1 MNLQE
6 FETLVSD
13 IVSEKIT
20 LFLLTNQDAK
30 KWYEQKFERATTL
43 ENDTIYG
50 VLRDRGGTI
59 DFMFKTG
66 KNEDTLLKTFITQY
80 TTKVKE
86 YDVIDG
92 EMVELKKQQK
102 LEKLIRANQDR
113 VHKGLFYTTLYGIGL
128 WDFFNSKMTHNL
140 LHKEMDS
147 FLNSNG
153 IKYQNEYSD
162 AMWVWRYKFNT
173 HIKETNELLNKFK
186 IS

>member
-1 MNLQE
+1 MELKE

-20 LFLLTNQDAK
+20 LFLLTNQEAK
-30 KWYEQKFERATTL
+30 KWYEQKFERATLLQT
-43 ENDTIYG
+43 DTIYG
-50 VLRDRGGTI
+50 VLRDSGTI

-80 TTKVKE
+80 TTKVKQ
-86 YDVIDG
+86 YDLIDG
-92 EMVELKKQQK
+92 EVVELKKQQK
-102 LEKLIRANQDR
+102 LEKLIKANQDR

-128 WDFFNSKMTHNL
+128 WDFFNSTMTHNL

-162 AMWVWRYKFNT
+162 AMWVWRYKFNMP
-173 HIKETNELLNKFK
+173 IEKTNKLLNKFK
-186 IS
+186 VK